1 MQQIVIS
8 CLDRR
13 LFIRAF
19 IFTNGGNWV
28 DVCILPQ
35 RNMTSENDLYYCEI
49 RVLIHY
55 SKANLVFFPRG
66 LLLPPPAAIP
76 RQMIIQLAVI
86 CWKGFC
92 KMLQTRHTQQVL
104 SRKRQRNKI
113 KQQKPW
119 SSMEPEGQIKP
130 DPENHP
136 VEFSRNLHVEFPIPT
151 VCSQSVETGK
161 IRGLLQATQPSHFA
175 VQLWQKQPTHWR
187 RPPQMA
193 AVSREKKRNHVTCS

>member
-1 MQQIVIS
+1 MSFSSSFRSQQQFMQQIVIS

-35 RNMTSENDLYYCEI
+35 RNMTSENDLYYCER

-66 LLLPPPAAIP
+66 LLLPPLAAIP
-76 RQMIIQLAVI
+76 RQMIIQLAVV

-92 KMLQTRHTQQVL
+92 KTLQTRHTQQVL

-113 KQQKPW
+113 NNRNHEARLNQRVKSNLTLKIILW
-119 SSMEPEGQIKP
+119 SFFAICTL
-130 DPENHP
+130 N
-136 VEFSRNLHVEFPIPT
+136 SRSRPCVP
-151 VCSQSVETGK
+151 SQSKQERYECCYRQHNHHTSQSSCDGSSRHIDDAHLK
-161 IRGLLQATQPSHFA
+161 W
-175 VQLWQKQPTHWR
+175 QL
-187 RPPQMA
+187 
-193 AVSREKKRNHVTCS
+193 